1 MMLRAYSMFKDLD
14 KKPCEI
20 LTNTGIELSD
30 CEESPNKEQLLKLLQ
45 NYDILI
51 IGVKEGLTED
61 MLKAINNKKI
71 IATLSIGVDHIDNS
85 FFQMKKTA
93 TFINTSKAEILDMN
107 ELIRHADENVTFSV
121 GLDIDAENYKEMLNI
136 KGNNVIVTPQK

>member
-1 MMLRAYSMFKDLD
+1 MLRAYSVFKDLD

-51 IGVKEGLTED
+51 IGVKERLTED

-85 FFQMKKTA
+85 FF
-93 TFINTSKAEILDMN
+93 LN
-107 ELIRHADENVTFSV
+107 EENGNIYKYIKSRNIRYE
-121 GLDIDAENYKEMLNI
+121 
-136 KGNNVIVTPQK
+136 